1 MRVVVLEGQAAV
13 SITHWGDEVPKV
25 STLGGLGFGRGV
37 VALLDELLLL
47 EFLVVKTGIL
57 DRRVG

>member
-1 MRVVVLEGQAAV
+1 M
-13 SITHWGDEVPKV
+13 
-25 STLGGLGFGRGV
+25 GGVGFERGV
-37 VALLDELLLL
+37 VALLDEVVLL